1 MSLHG
6 LTKGTPLEKS
16 VAALAQAEANGVMMY
31 YALARLAKE
40 QGLDDVAET
49 LINSANQEAVHA
61 GFYATLNGKYP
72 KDFWALLETVKKAE
86 IAGEMQIKALAD
98 KVRAAGFNEAADEM
112 EIFAKQEGHHGVVI
126 EEIFKKYNPPKVE
139 TAGKKVYVCPVCGY
153 EYVGDIDSEPDN
165 WTCPLCGQPKSV
177 FKEKS
182 KIQVKAVKFA
192 ENGFMTQPFAMGG
205 EDGAE
210 KFDAKIKYRSCLQ
223 NFVIDTG
230 EEVILVDTGLP
241 NEYPYPT
248 FDEKTQIFLGTKIK
262 NYVDALKDLG
272 YKPEQVTK
280 ILVTHKHEDHTGE
293 LRSFPNA
300 KIYIGRPDAESM
312 KLTGENII
320 PVDFTDGAYKNFP
333 ACQKIAEGIYYIQAV
348 GHTKG
353 NSIVIVEDSDLN
365 YLIHGDVTYTDEALY
380 QNKLSVVFE
389 DLPAARETL
398 NRVREFIR
406 NNKTVYCST
415 HTPLGYENLEAK
427 KICDLDNPPETIPP
441 KEIVAKAATGK
452 YVCSI
457 CGYVY
462 DPAENGGVK
471 FEDLPDDWKC
481 PRCKQSKDKFNKA

>member
-86 IAGEMQIKALAD
+86 IAGEKQIKALAD
-98 KVRAAGFNEAADEM
+98 KVRAAGFTKAADEM
-112 EIFAKQEGHHGVVI
+112 EIFAKQEGHHGVVL
-126 EEIFKKYNPPKVE
+126 EEIFKKYNPPKVDN
-139 TAGKKVYVCPVCGY
+139 TGKKVYVCPVCGY
-153 EYVGDIDSEPDN
+153 EYVGDIDSEPEN
-165 WTCPLCGQPKSV
+165 WTCPLCGQPKSA
-177 FKEKS
+177 FTEKS

-223 NFVIDTG
+223 NFLIDNG

-241 NEYPYPT
+241 SEYPYPT

-262 NYVDALKDLG
+262 SYVDALKDLG

-300 KIYIGRPDAESM
+300 KIYIGRPDADAM
-312 KLTGENII
+312 KLEGENIVK
-320 PVDFTDGAYKNFP
+320 VDFTDGAYKNFP
-333 ACQKIAEGIYYIQAV
+333 ACQKIADGVYYIQAV

-353 NSIVIVEDSDLN
+353 NSIVIVEDGDLN
-365 YLIHGDVTYTDEALY
+365 YMIHGDVTYTDEALY

-389 DLPAARETL
+389 DKDAARETL

-427 KICDLDNPPETIPP
+427 KICDLDNPPASIPP

-452 YVCSI
+452 YICSI

-471 FEDLPDDWKC
+471 FEDLPENWKC
-481 PRCKQSKDKFNKA
+481 PRCKQGKDKFNKA